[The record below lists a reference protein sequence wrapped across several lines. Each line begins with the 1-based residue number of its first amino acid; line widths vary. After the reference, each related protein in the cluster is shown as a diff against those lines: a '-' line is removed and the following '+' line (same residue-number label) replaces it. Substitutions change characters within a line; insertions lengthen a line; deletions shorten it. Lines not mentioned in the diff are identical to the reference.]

1 MIVLLPMVLSA
12 YWKKGGVAN
21 QPPFLTFLNHRPQFW
36 NQCRAIDIMPANCI
50 LELWNSKVGGMW
62 FVCKL
67 QGYIPILCGWCF
79 PHLRTRFDVSSD
91 LEIEPP
97 SISLHISM
105 SRVNLCCLQSFWIW
119 PLCGLV
125 TLDAFK
131 LLDVGAPRTGTQ
143 SFYDAMKIL
152 NLNPVHSGYQ
162 SEVRPA
168 LCEYLFRNGSLDD
181 ALGVLDG
188 YDAAMDEPFMLMY
201 EEIMAAFPEAK
212 FVLTISDAESWFDNY
227 VEMER
232 FLATYHS
239 QALHEKYG
247 ALPPE
252 CKASTFW
259 GCWFLNSTQ
268 EDKDLDCWRLCF
280 IFPLK
285 ISPVW
290 KSAGI
295 GNRFC
300 LLRSPFSQIQ

>member
-1 MIVLLPMVLSA
+1 MKSCQQTAFWNCEIPRLVVCDVFTNFKDTFRYFVDDVSHISELDLISLQISRSNPTAFSFHVSEHPAMGCRSA
-12 YWKKGGVAN
+12 
-21 QPPFLTFLNHRPQFW
+21 TFLSW
-36 NQCRAIDIMPANCI
+36 
-50 LELWNSKVGGMW
+50 
-62 FVCKL
+62 
-67 QGYIPILCGWCF
+67 
-79 PHLRTRFDVSSD
+79 
-91 LEIEPP
+91 
-97 SISLHISM
+97 SLF
-105 SRVNLCCLQSFWIW
+105 R
-119 PLCGLV
+119 LV

-188 YDAAMDEPFMLMY
+188 FDAAMDEPFMLMY

-252 CKASTFW
+252 CKALTFW

-268 EDKDLDCWRLCF
+268 EDKDLDC
-280 IFPLK
+280 
-285 ISPVW
+285 
-290 KSAGI
+290 
-295 GNRFC
+295 
-300 LLRSPFSQIQ
+300 